1 MDSSTK
7 PKNTVVYGIVTE
19 ALPNTLFRVKIDS
32 SEEVV
37 MAYLAGRMRM
47 HHIRILIGDK
57 VELELDSYGGRARIS
72 RRL

>member
-19 ALPNTLFRVKIDS
+19 ALPNTLFRVKIEN
-32 SEEVV
+32 SEDVV